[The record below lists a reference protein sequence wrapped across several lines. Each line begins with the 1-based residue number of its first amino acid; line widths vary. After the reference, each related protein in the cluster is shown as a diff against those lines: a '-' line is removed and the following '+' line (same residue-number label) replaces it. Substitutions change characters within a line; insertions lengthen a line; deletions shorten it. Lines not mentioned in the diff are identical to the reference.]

1 VLNVEFRAL
10 KEGEGKNKSFCCKIH
25 SITQPTDANFHKLF
39 LGQKPQKKLIW
50 GLHNSIAGFIEA
62 SDAQLPAIAAGAE
75 PEVQALPESVTN
87 RKGRGKLSPPR
98 KIAQVEGGTD
108 SELEELDE
116 FSEAAEVEVEVD
128 SEEDFDFDEPALY

>member
-1 VLNVEFRAL
+1 M
-10 KEGEGKNKSFCCKIH
+10 
-25 SITQPTDANFHKLF
+25 
-39 LGQKPQKKLIW
+39 
-50 GLHNSIAGFIEA
+50 
-62 SDAQLPAIAAGAE
+62 PAIAAGTE

-108 SELEELDE
+108 SELEELDK

-128 SEEDFDFDEPALY
+128 SEEDFDFDEPAHY

>member
-1 VLNVEFRAL
+1 
-10 KEGEGKNKSFCCKIH
+10 
-25 SITQPTDANFHKLF
+25 
-39 LGQKPQKKLIW
+39 
-50 GLHNSIAGFIEA
+50 
-62 SDAQLPAIAAGAE
+62 LPAIAAGTE

-87 RKGRGKLSPPR
+87 RKNRGKLSPPR